1 MLSLPLASTNGA
13 VEPMHPILR
22 LVFFAFGAFGLLF
35 SASIFVRGC
44 ADARIYES
52 KSHPLLKQTLPLIA
66 LRGGPIENPE
76 NTFQG
81 FDEAKKLGCWIHFD
95 VRETRD
101 NQLVVLRDATLDRT
115 TSGSG
120 YVREFTLEQ
129 IQKLSAGKG
138 TSSPSLAIPDLVQ
151 MLDKYKDQV
160 LVIEIQDNS
169 AFVAAQVV
177 DEITKRSLQD
187 TVVIMSPHSAPV
199 REVRKLRPA
208 WITGSTPD
216 EIERL
221 SMASQVGL
229 QGAISINSDFV
240 ISSLTKGNV
249 QLLTPQVISEIHRR
263 HKKVIAWTV
272 NTAQDT
278 DLALAFEIDG
288 IATEA
293 PKLLRGTITGKSK

>member
-1 MLSLPLASTNGA
+1 MKP
-13 VEPMHPILR
+13 
-22 LVFFAFGAFGLLF
+22 
-35 SASIFVRGC
+35 
-44 ADARIYES
+44 
-52 KSHPLLKQTLPLIA
+52 TLPIIA
-66 LRGGPIENPE
+66 LRGGSLENPE
-76 NTFQG
+76 NTIQA

-95 VRETRD
+95 VRETLD
-101 NQLVVLRDATLDRT
+101 NQLVVLKDATLDRT
-115 TSGSG
+115 TSGHG
-120 YVREFTLEQ
+120 YIREFTLEQ
-129 IQKLSAGKG
+129 IQKLTAGKG
-138 TSSPSLAIPDLVQ
+138 TSNASLAIPDLEQ
-151 MLDKYKDQV
+151 MLEKYKDQI

-177 DEITKRSLQD
+177 DEITKRSLQNS
-187 TVVIMSPHSAPV
+187 VMILSPHSAPV
-199 REVRKLRPA
+199 REVRKLRPE

-221 SMASQVGL
+221 SMATQVGL
-229 QGAISINSDFV
+229 QSAISINSDFV
-240 ISSLTKGNV
+240 ISSLAKGNV
-249 QLLTPQVISEIHRR
+249 PLLSPEVISEIHRR